1 MKAISFPKM
10 LKNNSMNIV
19 SDHAATLQ
27 NLKLVLG
34 SEKGEF
40 KFDPFFGV
48 RLKRYFFEQ
57 NNSILRDILLDEIY
71 EQLSIF
77 MPQLIISRKD
87 ITLESDRNCLYIN
100 IKARNQVDFQ
110 LNSYNLVLFENQE

>member
-10 LKNNSMNIV
+10 LKNNAVNTV
-19 SDHAATLQ
+19 SDYAATLQ

-77 MPQLIISRKD
+77 IPQLIISRKD

-110 LNSYNLVLFENQE
+110 LNSYNLILFENQE